1 MAFARETGE
10 HLAEGINAE
19 MVIFQRLQVP
29 VRAAQ
34 RCSGH
39 NLMVR
44 PAGFEP
50 TTFCLEGRCSIQLS
64 YGRYLLDITG
74 GWKPLQARRGVKG
87 PPSPVR

>member
-50 TTFCLEGRCSIQLS
+50 TTPGLGILCSILLS
-64 YGRYLLDITG
+64 YGHPAVL
-74 GWKPLQARRGVKG
+74 
-87 PPSPVR
+87 